1 MKGLEPDFIIATLGK
16 KREKKEE
23 RERGRRKGKGRDGMR
38 KRVREIGRWR
48 QMYVKTRGL
57 YSELYQLQISN

>member
-1 MKGLEPDFIIATLGK
+1 MKGLEPDIIIATLGK
-16 KREKKEE
+16 KRKRE
-23 RERGRRKGKGRDGMR
+23 RERGRWKGKGRDGMR